1 MIITMMMMLMTVIMI
16 MTVMRMLMTVMMM
29 TVMMVTV
36 VMMMMMTVMM
46 VEMMMMMCAAS
57 TTRCTWRCTALWSSQ
72 SWWSSQTTAALWW
85 TSVMCPLGSTPHAP
99 SPSRT
104 SLKGLWRCVCVW
116 GGGGGGGVL
125 LLGTLWIMETLKCW
139 KYGRSVMKLTPQV
152 LNALSTAWLPA
163 QSTVGRREGTWFGRH
178 LEHTLK
184 SWYFQWQSFHIAFA
198 TPQVVM
204 RILPLQC
211 HKLWC
216 GYCLG
221 NATSCDAG
229 IALATPQ
236 VVMWV
241 FIALATPQV
250 VMRVLPSQHH
260 KLWCRY
266 CLCNATGC
274 DAGIMYTCTLFDA
287 GSCLDEK
294 VAVPAVNILHPEHGW
309 SVPDAECLESP
320 LPWGHAHH
328 DHLLHAQPRAHS
340 KYGFTLLSL
349 HCKTLSW

>member
-1 MIITMMMMLMTVIMI
+1 MEEV
-16 MTVMRMLMTVMMM
+16 
-29 TVMMVTV
+29 
-36 VMMMMMTVMM
+36 
-46 VEMMMMMCAAS
+46 
-57 TTRCTWRCTALWSSQ
+57 
-72 SWWSSQTTAALWW
+72 
-85 TSVMCPLGSTPHAP
+85 
-99 SPSRT
+99 
-104 SLKGLWRCVCVW
+104 LKVW
-116 GGGGGGGVL
+116 K
-125 LLGTLWIMETLKCW
+125 KCHEVNIS
-139 KYGRSVMKLTPQV
+139 GV

-184 SWYFQWQSFHIAFA
+184 SWYFHWQSFHIAFA

-204 RILPLQC
+204 RILPLQS

-221 NATSCDAG
+221 NATSCDVGIAYSTPQVVMWVLPWQHHKLWCGYLLPWQHHKLWCGYLLPWQHHKLWCRYCLHNTTSCDAGIALATPQVVMRVLPWQCHKLWCGYCLLNATSCDVG

-250 VMRVLPSQHH
+250 VMWVFIALATPQVVMWVFIALATPQVVMQVLPSQHH

-274 DAGIMYTCTLFDA
+274 DAGIVYTCALFDA

-309 SVPDAECLESP
+309 SVPDAECLESA
-320 LPWGHAHH
+320 LPWGHTHH